1 MGDVHSL
8 PARQLPGHLSKV
20 DADRA
25 ASGFS
30 TLRRLYPEVQAG
42 GFSRVDGNIEFYS
55 RVNALLTPEMVV
67 VDFGAGRG
75 KDATD
80 DPVEF
85 RRNLRN
91 LQGKAAE
98 VIGVD
103 VDPAVLSNP
112 SVDRA
117 IVALDDQPLP
127 LSDDSVDLIVSDFCF
142 EHIQSPVPVTRELD
156 RVLKV
161 GGWICARTPN
171 RWGYIGIGATG
182 VPNRYHTRLLTRLQP
197 GRQAKDVFPTAY
209 RLNTRRQLRRYFPS
223 PRYLDCT
230 YGHNSEPAY
239 FGTSLFASRTART
252 VFKLAPERVCALWY
266 VFVQKQEGHAT
277 S

>member
-1 MGDVHSL
+1 M
-8 PARQLPGHLSKV
+8 
-20 DADRA
+20 
-25 ASGFS
+25 
-30 TLRRLYPEVQAG
+30 LRRLYPEVQAG

-55 RVNALLTPEMVV
+55 RVNALLIPEMVV

-75 KDATD
+75 KDASD
-80 DPVEF
+80 DPIEF
-85 RRNLRN
+85 RRSLRN

-103 VDPAVLSNP
+103 IDPAVLSNP
-112 SVDRA
+112 SVDKA
-117 IVALDDQPLP
+117 IVAVDNEPLP
-127 LSDDSVDLIVSDFCF
+127 LGDESVDLIVSDFCF
-142 EHIQSPVPVTRELD
+142 EHIQSPGPVTQELD

-171 RWGYIGIGATG
+171 RWGYIGIGANC
-182 VPNRYHTRLLTRLQP
+182 VPNRHHTRMLTRLQP
-197 GRQAKDVFPTAY
+197 GRLAKDIFPTAY
-209 RLNTRRQLRRYFPS
+209 RLNTRRQLRRYFPP

-239 FGTSLFASRTART
+239 FGTSLIASRAART
-252 VFKLAPERVCALWY
+252 VFKFAPERVCALWY
-266 VFVQKQEGHAT
+266 VFVQKQEGRAK

>member
-1 MGDVHSL
+1 MTRSNVGDVRS
-8 PARQLPGHLSKV
+8 RS
-20 DADRA
+20 
-25 ASGFS
+25 S

-55 RVNALLTPEMVV
+55 RVSALLTPEMVV

-80 DPVEF
+80 DPVDF
-85 RRNLRN
+85 RRSLRN

-98 VIGVD
+98 IVGVD
-103 VDPAVLSNP
+103 IDPEVLSNP

-117 IVALDDQPLP
+117 IVTVDGEPLP
-127 LSDDSVDLIVSDFCF
+127 LADDSVDIIVSDFCF
-142 EHIQSPVPVTRELD
+142 EHIQSPGPVMRELD

-171 RWGYIGIGATG
+171 RWGYIGIGARG
-182 VPNRYHTRLLTRLQP
+182 VPNRYHTRMLTRLQP
-197 GRQAKDVFPTAY
+197 GRQARDVFPTAY
-209 RLNTRRQLRRYFPS
+209 RLNTRRQLRTHFPA

-230 YGHNSEPAY
+230 YGYNSEPAY
-239 FGTSLFASRTART
+239 FGTSLFAWRAARA
-252 VFKLAPERVCALWY
+252 VFKFAPERACALWY
-266 VFVQKQEGHAT
+266 IFLQKQERRPAP
-277 S
+277 